1 MQNRTLIWLLL
12 GGGAF
17 VLLVVLLLAVVLTFS
32 GDGRAEFAFSGQV
45 QVVDIDGEL
54 VESRTILEQLKRYE
68 DSNSVKAIL
77 LNIDSPGGGVAV
89 SQEIYAE
96 IKRLREKSD
105 KIVVAYLSSTG
116 ASGAYYISCAA
127 NKIVANPGTIVG
139 SIGVIA
145 EWVNYADLLEWAKM
159 KEIVFKTGEFK
170 DTGSQSRALTDNER
184 KYFQGLIDDM
194 YVQFLEAVS
203 SGRKLELQEV
213 RAMADG
219 RVFTGRDAQQ
229 RKLID
234 QIGNFQDAVD
244 LTAKLAG
251 ISGKPRLL
259 RSTRQRVTLLVVLT
273 TDLSRL
279 VPFSDQSMKSQI
291 QVPYLSELP
300 TRGQEAIDHD

>member
-1 MQNRTLIWLLL
+1 MLIWLLL

-17 VLLVVLLLAVVLTFS
+17 VLLAITLAAVVLTFS
-32 GDGRAEFAFSGQV
+32 GDESGEFGFSDRV
-45 QVVDIDGEL
+45 QVVDVEGEL
-54 VESRTILEQLKRYE
+54 VQSRSILEQLKRYE

-77 LNIDSPGGGVAV
+77 LNVDSPGGGVAV
-89 SQEIYAE
+89 SQEIYTE
-96 IKRLREKSD
+96 IKRLREKKD

-145 EWVNYADLLEWAKM
+145 EWVNYADLLEWAKL
-159 KEIVFKTGEFK
+159 KNIVFKTGEFK
-170 DTGSQSRALTDNER
+170 DTGSPTRPITENER

-194 YVQFLEAVS
+194 YVQFVQAVAA
-203 SGRKLELQEV
+203 GRKLDLQEV

-219 RVFTGRDAQQ
+219 RVFTGRDARQ

-234 QIGNFQDAVD
+234 ETGNFQDAVD

-251 ISGKPRLL
+251 ISGKPRLI
-259 RSTRQRVTLLVVLT
+259 RSVRQRVTLLDVLT

-279 VPFSDQSMKSQI
+279 VPFNGQSMKSQI
-291 QVPYLSELP
+291 KFQYLWK
-300 TRGQEAIDHD
+300 

>member
-1 MQNRTLIWLLL
+1 MRNRMLIRLLL

-17 VLLVVLLLAVVLTFS
+17 ILLAVIAIAVALTVGS
-32 GDGRAEFAFSGQV
+32 DEAAEFPFSDRI
-45 QVVDIDGEL
+45 QVVDVEGEL
-54 VESRTILEQLKRYE
+54 LQSRPILDQLKRYE

-96 IKRLREKSD
+96 IKRLREKKD

-116 ASGAYYISCAA
+116 ASGAYYVACAA

-145 EWVNYADLLEWAKM
+145 EWVNYADLLQWAKL

-170 DTGSQSRALTDNER
+170 DTGSPSRSLTENER

-203 SGRKLELQEV
+203 AGRKLDLQEV
-213 RAMADG
+213 RSLADG
-219 RVFTGRDAQQ
+219 RVFTGRDAKG

-234 QIGNFQDAVD
+234 EIGNFQDAVD

-251 ISGKPRLL
+251 ISGKPRLIRL
-259 RSTRQRVTLLVVLT
+259 SRRRVTLLDVLT
-273 TDLSRL
+273 TDLSRF
-279 VPFSDQSMKSQI
+279 VPFNGQSMKSQI
-291 QVPYLSELP
+291 KFQY
-300 TRGQEAIDHD
+300 IWK

>member
-1 MQNRTLIWLLL
+1 MRNRMLIWLLL

-17 VLLVVLLLAVVLTFS
+17 VLLAIALAAVVLTFS
-32 GDGRAEFAFSGQV
+32 GEGGGEFAFSDRI

-54 VESRTILEQLKRYE
+54 VQSKPILEQLKRYE

-77 LNIDSPGGGVAV
+77 LDIDSPGGGVAV
-89 SQEIYAE
+89 SQEIYTE
-96 IKRLREKSD
+96 IKRLREKKD
-105 KIVVAYLSSTG
+105 KIIVAYLSSTG
-116 ASGAYYISCAA
+116 ASGAFYISCAA

-145 EWVNYADLLEWAKM
+145 EWVNYADLLQWAKL

-170 DTGSQSRALTDNER
+170 DTGSPSRPITENER

-203 SGRKLELQEV
+203 SGRKLDLQEV
-213 RAMADG
+213 RSIADG
-219 RVFTGRDAQQ
+219 RVFTGKDAKE

-234 QIGNFQDAVD
+234 ETGNFQDAVD

-251 ISGKPRLL
+251 ISGKPRLV
-259 RSTRQRVTLLVVLT
+259 RQTRQRVTLLDVLT

-279 VPFSDQSMKSQI
+279 VPFNGQSMKSQI
-291 QVPYLSELP
+291 KFQYLWK
-300 TRGQEAIDHD
+300 

>member
-1 MQNRTLIWLLL
+1 MRNRTLIWLLL

-17 VLLVVLLLAVVLTFS
+17 VLLAVVVIAVVLTVSSDEAADFPFS
-32 GDGRAEFAFSGQV
+32 DRIQV
-45 QVVDIDGEL
+45 IDVEGEL
-54 VESRTILEQLKRYE
+54 VQSRAIIEQLKRYE

-89 SQEIYAE
+89 SQEIYE
-96 IKRLREKSD
+96 EVKRLREKKD
-105 KIVVAYLSSTG
+105 KIIVAYLSSTG
-116 ASGAYYISCAA
+116 ASGAYYVSCAA

-145 EWVNYADLLEWAKM
+145 EWVNYADLLEWAKL

-170 DTGSQSRALTDNER
+170 DTGSATRALTDNER

-194 YVQFLEAVS
+194 YVQFVEAVS
-203 SGRKLELQEV
+203 SGRKLDLQDV

-219 RVFTGRDAQQ
+219 RVFTGRDAKE

-234 QIGNFQDAVD
+234 ETGNFQDAVD

-259 RSTRQRVTLLVVLT
+259 RVNRQRVTLLDVLT

-279 VPFSDQSMKSQI
+279 VPFNGQSMKSQI
-291 QVPYLSELP
+291 KFQYLWK
-300 TRGQEAIDHD
+300 

>member
-1 MQNRTLIWLLL
+1 MLIWLLL

-17 VLLVVLLLAVVLTFS
+17 VLLAITLASIVLTFS
-32 GDGRAEFAFSGQV
+32 GNESGQFGFSDRV
-45 QVVDIDGEL
+45 QVVDVEGEL
-54 VESRTILEQLKRYE
+54 VESRPILEQLKRYE

-77 LNIDSPGGGVAV
+77 LNVDSPGGGVAV

-96 IKRLREKSD
+96 IKRLREKKD

-145 EWVNYADLLEWAKM
+145 EWVSYADLLQWAKL
-159 KEIVFKTGEFK
+159 KNIVFKTGEFK
-170 DTGSQSRALTDNER
+170 DTGSPTRPITENEK

-194 YVQFLEAVS
+194 YVQFVEAVAA
-203 SGRKLELQEV
+203 GRKLDLQEV
-213 RAMADG
+213 RGMADG
-219 RVFTGRDAQQ
+219 RVFTGRAAKE

-234 QIGNFQDAVD
+234 ETGNFQDAVD

-251 ISGKPRLL
+251 ISGKPRLI
-259 RSTRQRVTLLVVLT
+259 RSVRQRVTLLDVLT

-279 VPFSDQSMKSQI
+279 VPFNGQSMKSQI
-291 QVPYLSELP
+291 KFQYLWK
-300 TRGQEAIDHD
+300 

>member
-1 MQNRTLIWLLL
+1 MKNRALIWLLL

-17 VLLVVLLLAVVLTFS
+17 VLLVIAFAALVLTFS
-32 GDGRAEFAFSGQV
+32 GQEGSDFAFSDRI
-45 QVVDIDGEL
+45 QVVEVDGEL
-54 VESRTILEQLKRYE
+54 VESKSILEQLKRYE

-77 LNIDSPGGGVAV
+77 LNIDSPGGGVVV

-96 IKRLREKSD
+96 IKRLREKND

-116 ASGAYYISCAA
+116 ASGAYYVACAA

-145 EWVNYADLLEWAKM
+145 EWVNYADLLEWAKL

-170 DTGSQSRALTDNER
+170 DTGSPARALTDNEK

-194 YVQFLEAVS
+194 YVQFLEAVA
-203 SGRKLELQEV
+203 SGRKLDLQEV
-213 RAMADG
+213 RSMADG
-219 RVFTGRDAQQ
+219 RVFTGRNAKE
-229 RKLID
+229 RRLID
-234 QIGNFQDAVD
+234 EIGNFQDAVD
-244 LTAKLAG
+244 ATAKLAG

-259 RSTRQRVTLLVVLT
+259 RLTRQRMTLLDVLT

-279 VPFSDQSMKSQI
+279 VPFSGQSMKSQI
-291 QVPYLSELP
+291 KFQYLWK
-300 TRGQEAIDHD
+300 

>member
-1 MQNRTLIWLLL
+1 MLIWLLL

-17 VLLVVLLLAVVLTFS
+17 VLLAAIVIAIALTISPDEAADFS
-32 GDGRAEFAFSGQV
+32 FSDRI
-45 QVVDIDGEL
+45 QVVDIEGEL
-54 VESRTILEQLKRYE
+54 LQSTAILEQLKRYE

-96 IKRLREKSD
+96 LRRLREKKD
-105 KIVVAYLSSTG
+105 KTIVAYLSSTG
-116 ASGAYYISCAA
+116 ASGAYYVACAA

-145 EWVNYADLLEWAKM
+145 EWVSYAELLQWAKL
-159 KEIVFKTGEFK
+159 KDIVFKTGEFK
-170 DTGSQSRALTDNER
+170 DTGSPTRPLTDNEK

-194 YVQFLEAVS
+194 YVQFVEAVS
-203 SGRKLELQEV
+203 SGRKLDLQEV
-213 RAMADG
+213 RSMADG
-219 RVFTGRDAQQ
+219 RVFTGRDAKE

-234 QIGNFQDAVD
+234 EIGNFQDAID
-244 LTAKLAG
+244 LTAKLSG

-259 RSTRQRVTLLVVLT
+259 RLSRPRVTLLDVLT

-279 VPFSDQSMKSQI
+279 VPFNGHGMQAQI
-291 QVPYLSELP
+291 KFQYLWK
-300 TRGQEAIDHD
+300 

>member
-17 VLLVVLLLAVVLTFS
+17 VLLVVLLLAVVLTFG
-32 GDGRAEFAFSGQV
+32 GDGRADFAFSGQI
-45 QVVDIDGEL
+45 QVVDVDGEL
-54 VESRTILEQLKRYE
+54 VDSRSILEQLKRYE

-89 SQEIYAE
+89 SQEIYAGV
-96 IKRLREKSD
+96 KRLREKND

-116 ASGAYYISCAA
+116 ASGAYYVACAA

-145 EWVNYADLLEWAKM
+145 EWVNYADLMEWAKV
-159 KEIVFKTGEFK
+159 KAVVFKTGEFK
-170 DTGSQSRALTDNER
+170 DTGAGTRALTENEK

-194 YVQFLEAVS
+194 YVQFVEAVA
-203 SGRKLELQEV
+203 SGRKLDLQEV
-213 RAMADG
+213 RSLADG
-219 RVFTGRDAQQ
+219 RVFTGRDAKT

-234 QIGNFQDAVD
+234 DVGNFQDAVD

-251 ISGKPRLL
+251 ISGKPRLIRL
-259 RSTRQRVTLLVVLT
+259 NRQRVTLFDVLT
-273 TDLSRL
+273 SDLSRL
-279 VPFSDQSMKSQI
+279 VPFNGQSMKSQI
-291 QVPYLSELP
+291 KFQYLWK
-300 TRGQEAIDHD
+300 

>member
-1 MQNRTLIWLLL
+1 MRNRTLIWLLL

-17 VLLVVLLLAVVLTFS
+17 VLLAITLAAIVLTFG
-32 GDGRAEFAFSGQV
+32 GDDNGGGEFGFSDRV
-45 QVVDIDGEL
+45 QVVEIDGEL
-54 VESRTILEQLKRYE
+54 VQSKPILEQLKRYE

-77 LNIDSPGGGVAV
+77 LDIDSPGGGVAV
-89 SQEIYAE
+89 SQEIYTE
-96 IKRLREKSD
+96 IRRLREKKD

-145 EWVNYADLLEWAKM
+145 EWTNYADLMEWAKL
-159 KEIVFKTGEFK
+159 KNIVFKTGEFK
-170 DTGSQSRALTDNER
+170 DTGSPTRPITENER

-194 YVQFLEAVS
+194 YVQFVEAVS
-203 SGRKLELQEV
+203 QGRKLDLQEV
-213 RAMADG
+213 RSMADG
-219 RVFTGRDAQQ
+219 RVFTGRDARE

-234 QIGNFQDAVD
+234 ETGNFQDAVD

-251 ISGKPRLL
+251 ISGKPRLI
-259 RSTRQRVTLLVVLT
+259 RSNRPRVTLLDVLT

-279 VPFSDQSMKSQI
+279 SPFNGQSMKSQI
-291 QVPYLSELP
+291 KFQYLWK
-300 TRGQEAIDHD
+300 

>member
-1 MQNRTLIWLLL
+1 MLIWLLL

-17 VLLVVLLLAVVLTFS
+17 VFLAAIVIAIALTVSPDEAADFS
-32 GDGRAEFAFSGQV
+32 FSDRI
-45 QVVDIDGEL
+45 QVVDIEGEL
-54 VESRTILEQLKRYE
+54 LQSTPILEQLKRYE

-96 IKRLREKSD
+96 LRRLREKKD
-105 KIVVAYLSSTG
+105 KTIVAYLSSTG
-116 ASGAYYISCAA
+116 ASGAYYVACAA

-145 EWVNYADLLEWAKM
+145 EWVSYAELLEWAKL
-159 KEIVFKTGEFK
+159 KDIVFKTGEFK
-170 DTGSQSRALTDNER
+170 DTGSPMRPLTDNEK

-194 YVQFLEAVS
+194 YVQFVEAVS
-203 SGRKLELQEV
+203 SGRKLDLQEV
-213 RAMADG
+213 RSMADG
-219 RVFTGRDAQQ
+219 RVFTGRDAKE

-234 QIGNFQDAVD
+234 EIGNFQDAID
-244 LTAKLAG
+244 LTAKLSG

-259 RSTRQRVTLLVVLT
+259 RLSRPRVTLLDVLT

-279 VPFSDQSMKSQI
+279 VPFNGQGMQSQI
-291 QVPYLSELP
+291 KFQYLWK
-300 TRGQEAIDHD
+300 

>member
-1 MQNRTLIWLLL
+1 MLIWLLL

-17 VLLVVLLLAVVLTFS
+17 VLLAAIVIAIALTVSPDEAADFS
-32 GDGRAEFAFSGQV
+32 FSDRI
-45 QVVDIDGEL
+45 QVVDIEGEL
-54 VESRTILEQLKRYE
+54 LQSTPIVEQLKRYE

-96 IKRLREKSD
+96 LRRLREKKD
-105 KIVVAYLSSTG
+105 KMIVAYLSSTG
-116 ASGAYYISCAA
+116 ASGAYYVACAA

-145 EWVNYADLLEWAKM
+145 EWVSYAELLEWAKL
-159 KEIVFKTGEFK
+159 KDIVFKTGEFK
-170 DTGSQSRALTDNER
+170 DTGSPTRPLTDNEK

-203 SGRKLELQEV
+203 SGRKLDLQEV
-213 RAMADG
+213 RSMADG
-219 RVFTGRDAQQ
+219 RVFTGRDAKE

-234 QIGNFQDAVD
+234 EIGNFQDAVD
-244 LTAKLAG
+244 LTAKLSG

-259 RSTRQRVTLLVVLT
+259 RLSRPRVTLLDVLT

-279 VPFSDQSMKSQI
+279 VPFNGQGMQSQI
-291 QVPYLSELP
+291 KFQYLWK
-300 TRGQEAIDHD
+300 